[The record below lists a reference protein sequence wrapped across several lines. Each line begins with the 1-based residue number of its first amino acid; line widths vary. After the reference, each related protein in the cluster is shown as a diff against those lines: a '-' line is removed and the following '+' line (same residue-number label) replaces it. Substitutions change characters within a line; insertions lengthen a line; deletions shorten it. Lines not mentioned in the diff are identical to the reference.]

1 MKHAVPKGDKKK
13 KKQVAMEIAILE
25 GQLEERHQ
33 AEIKHLNTKVNH
45 LKDDCK
51 FAAIKKDHELF

>member
-25 GQLEERHQ
+25 GQLEEKHQ
-33 AEIKHLNTKVNH
+33 AEIKDLNTKV
-45 LKDDCK
+45 
-51 FAAIKKDHELF
+51 

>member
-33 AEIKHLNTKVNH
+33 AEIENLDIKVSH
-45 LKDDCK
+45 VKDECK
-51 FAAIKKDHELF
+51 FVGIKKDHKLF